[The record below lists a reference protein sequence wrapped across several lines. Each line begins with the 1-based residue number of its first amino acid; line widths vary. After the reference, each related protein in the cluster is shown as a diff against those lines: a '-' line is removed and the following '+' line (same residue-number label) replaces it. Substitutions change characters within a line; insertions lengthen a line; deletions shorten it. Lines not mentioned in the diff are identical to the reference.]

1 MLLSDG
7 SQLLLD
13 ARSQVNLDFTP
24 AYRQVRLLD
33 GAVTVSVA
41 PDARR
46 PFLVRPPR
54 APCARSAPVTWC
66 VNRPS
71 APWWWCMSTKSRSRP
86 CPAPMAPCGRHRRA
100 STPAHGHAA
109 RRTDGRSRLGGWLDR
124 RARPAAGRGDRG
136 AAPLPQR
143 LAAHLHGCAGGL
155 PVSGHFPLD
164 DTDAALRSLQES
176 MPIHIRR
183 YTPGTCRSTS
193 RPEPS
198 PSCNVL
204 SSGTVSLY
212 TRHSIFTRI
221 FTSAGATR
229 ISRQPR
235 QAARPTRTS
244 RNFPRGSRPEPP
256 PWRSPPDHRAS
267 SA

>member
-1 MLLSDG
+1 M
-7 SQLLLD
+7 
-13 ARSQVNLDFTP
+13 NLDFTP

-46 PFLVRPPR
+46 PFLVQTAEGTVRALGTRYMVRQQAQRTVVVVHEHEVEVETMSGAHGTVRAGTGARFDALRMDTPR
-54 APCARSAPVTWC
+54 AEL
-66 VNRPS
+66 
-71 APWWWCMSTKSRSRP
+71 
-86 CPAPMAPCGRHRRA
+86 MAE
-100 STPAHGHAA
+100 AA
-109 RRTDGRSRLGGWLDR
+109 WEAGWID
-124 RARPAAGRGDRG
+124 ARPAAGRGDRG

-143 LAAHLHGCAGGL
+143 LAAHLHGCGRPAG
-155 PVSGHFPLD
+155 VGHFPLD

-212 TRHSIFTRI
+212 TRHSILPAFYLSRCHP
-221 FTSAGATR
+221 

-235 QAARPTRTS
+235 PAARPTRTS
-244 RNFPRGSRPEPP
+244 PELCTGIATGTAALAL
-256 PWRSPPDHRAS
+256 PPDHRAS

>member
-1 MLLSDG
+1 MAEAAWEAGWIDVRGRPLAEVIAALRPYRSG
-7 SQLLLD
+7 SL
-13 ARSQVNLDFTP
+13 RIS
-24 AYRQVRLLD
+24 
-33 GAVTVSVA
+33 
-41 PDARR
+41 
-46 PFLVRPPR
+46 
-54 APCARSAPVTWC
+54 
-66 VNRPS
+66 
-71 APWWWCMSTKSRSRP
+71 
-86 CPAPMAPCGRHRRA
+86 MA
-100 STPAHGHAA
+100 
-109 RRTDGRSRLGGWLDR
+109 
-124 RARPAAGRGDRG
+124 
-136 AAPLPQR
+136 
-143 LAAHLHGCAGGL
+143 AGGL

-212 TRHSIFTRI
+212 THNIFTRI

-229 ISRQPR
+229 FP
-235 QAARPTRTS
+235 AAATSGTADRTS
-244 RNFPRGSRPEPP
+244 PELCTGIATGTAALAL
-256 PWRSPPDHRAS
+256 PPDHRAS